1 MMWIIYRKILIMLQ
15 HVVLSLFSM
24 AIKKCTW
31 TQNGMDSFMPRIAKL
46 LWGKLPR
53 LKKFMVRFLEERS

>member
-46 LWGKLPR
+46 LWGN
-53 LKKFMVRFLEERS
+53 